1 MCARYIPDGYKS
13 KKVGAWWGGGEGG
26 TPTLSLCLAWIS
38 ILCGINRCFK
48 AKKKKVLTFFLDILT
63 DSHCRIE
70 GGGALCGVFFL
81 FLFDVSCT
89 VGRGASAGAQG
100 SHY

>member
-13 KKVGAWWGGGEGG
+13 KKVGGWWGGGGGG

-48 AKKKKVLTFFLDILT
+48 AKKKKVLTFFLDIPASLAAAL
-63 DSHCRIE
+63 RVE
-70 GGGALCGVFFL
+70 ALCAFFFFFFFL
-81 FLFDVSCT
+81 M
-89 VGRGASAGAQG
+89 
-100 SHY
+100 